1 MPAVLEQPSPRAAE
15 HVEHRGGPR
24 PSRRSPAPVVQWR
37 SAGGSACLHVSSPSV
52 LPSPPPPGPAAYRSR
67 PERGA
72 AVALASNYPFLLHFR
87 FYWSRRPWPWDRK
100 YHTAALLCLP
110 LCTYHPCRPST
121 AVMPALSTRL
131 FVLPSGCVP
140 QWYAS
145 PNRFVRCHVQQVEP
159 YPARALA
166 PCLPTL
172 MCLACQPI

>member
-1 MPAVLEQPSPRAAE
+1 MSSIEVVRVPPAARRRRSSS
-15 HVEHRGGPR
+15 GGPPEEVLVYTWVPPPFCR
-24 PSRRSPAPVVQWR
+24 P
-37 SAGGSACLHVSSPSV
+37 
-52 LPSPPPPGPAAYRSR
+52 LPSPDPRPTRSR

-87 FYWSRRPWPWDRK
+87 FYWSRRHWPWDRK

-131 FVLPSGCVP
+131 LVLPSGCVP

-166 PCLPTL
+166 PCRPTL
-172 MCLACQPI
+172 LCLACQPI